1 MNTFLLNA
9 DNQVIHTVKSPV
21 MEKSNCIEDIQFVT
35 DKEYNGYLMEEF
47 DFILE
52 YLTPISKTNRFETLK
67 LVGEY
72 KTDYLLYTLP
82 STTTIT
88 GERGEFE
95 MNLSF
100 VKTELDSDGNK
111 INRVRNF
118 SPVSLNIVP
127 VSSWL
132 TVKDEGLTQLAELYL
147 NNKSQIEA
155 LTNLASIIYDS
166 KADDISINID
176 GKKLQLKEK
185 GESIGEGISLEELNQ
200 ELVETGRSTTGNVNI
215 IKI

>member
-21 MEKSNCIEDIQFVT
+21 MEKSNCIEEIQFVT
-35 DKEYNGYLMEEF
+35 SKEYNGYFMEEF
-47 DFILE
+47 DLILE
-52 YLTPISKTNRFETLK
+52 YLTPISKTNRFETLT

-82 STTTIT
+82 STTKIT

-100 VKTELDSDGNK
+100 VKTELDSKGNK

-118 SPVSLNIVP
+118 SPISLNIVP
-127 VSSWL
+127 ISSWM

-166 KADDISINID
+166 KADDISFDVD
-176 GKKLQLKEK
+176 GKKLQLKSN
-185 GESIGEGISLEELNQ
+185 GIFIGEGVSLEELNQ
-200 ELVETGRSTTGNVNI
+200 ELVETGSNTTGNISI